1 VWGLLKTLLG
11 LSSTLSSLFTSCGKI
26 NARPNSPAPSG
37 AREGGEFKAS
47 LLAGERFGERFSR
60 SREKSATLSGEES
73 AAVSSGRDSCGITGT
88 TILGVDNV
96 PSVRVTAET
105 GT

>member
-26 NARPNSPAPSG
+26 NARPNPPAPSG

-47 LLAGERFGERFSR
+47 LLAGERFSR
-60 SREKSATLSGEES
+60 SREKLAALSGESS